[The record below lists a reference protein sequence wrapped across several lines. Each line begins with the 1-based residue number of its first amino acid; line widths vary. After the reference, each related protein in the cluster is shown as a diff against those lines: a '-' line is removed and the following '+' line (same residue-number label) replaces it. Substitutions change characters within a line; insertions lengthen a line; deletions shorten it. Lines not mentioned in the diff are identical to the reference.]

1 MRCGE
6 YGKETEKS
14 AKYMKQPAAQALAV
28 YNAGNHS
35 RQFTIQVPVLNADGT
50 IKLDENGM
58 IIGEEVTERYE
69 WYQTHRNQHK
79 AGGGLW
85 TVPKN
90 VEGIIFFLKCR
101 HYGAFTHWKAGA
113 HKGWGICNYKGQA
126 QIIGQGVTSDIR

>member
-90 VEGIIFFLKCR
+90 VEGIIFFEM
-101 HYGAFTHWKAGA
+101 
-113 HKGWGICNYKGQA
+113 QA
-126 QIIGQGVTSDIR
+126 LWCLYPLESRST

>member
-14 AKYMKQPAAQALAV
+14 AKYMKQPAAQAPAV

-58 IIGEEVTERYE
+58 IIGEEVTGRYE

-79 AGGGLW
+79 AGGVVCGQFLKMLK
-85 TVPKN
+85 VS
-90 VEGIIFFLKCR
+90 FFLKCR

-113 HKGWGICNYKGQA
+113 HKGWRICNYKGQA

>member
-14 AKYMKQPAAQALAV
+14 AKYMKQPAAQEPAV

-58 IIGEEVTERYE
+58 IIGEEVTGRYE
-69 WYQTHRNQHK
+69 WYQTHRNK
-79 AGGGLW
+79 
-85 TVPKN
+85 
-90 VEGIIFFLKCR
+90 GITPLLLMLIKDSIS
-101 HYGAFTHWKAGA
+101 ATA
-113 HKGWGICNYKGQA
+113 
-126 QIIGQGVTSDIR
+126 IIGQEL